1 LKPDGH
7 FVALESCYES
17 GQSAVAKFLLDN
29 DRGEYIRTQP
39 SYEKLAS
46 NVFGRVRTTVR
57 HDLMYFPYTLALLD
71 CQP

>member
-1 LKPDGH
+1 MAILLLLNP
-7 FVALESCYES
+7 CYQV
-17 GQSAVAKFLLDN
+17 GANPPIAKFLLDN

-39 SYEKLAS
+39 GYEKLAS
-46 NVFGRVRTTVR
+46 SVFGRVRTTVR